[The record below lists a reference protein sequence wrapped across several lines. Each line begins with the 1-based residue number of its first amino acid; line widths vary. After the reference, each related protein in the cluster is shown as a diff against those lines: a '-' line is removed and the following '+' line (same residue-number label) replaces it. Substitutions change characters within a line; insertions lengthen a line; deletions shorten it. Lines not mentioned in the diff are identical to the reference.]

1 MKRVN
6 RLIMFQSSI
15 LIIGASTALLSLAK
29 SYVGLVLYSIT
40 FGFFDGC
47 FVGQVAVVTSSIVG
61 MKHLGVA
68 LGYLF
73 GSIAIPMTLGPPV
86 AGKRTILT
94 FYFILQQ
101 IRNAY
106 IFIVCR

>member
-6 RLIMFQSSI
+6 RLLMFQSSI

-29 SYVGLVLYSIT
+29 SYVGLVLYAIT

-86 AGKRTILT
+86 AGEPINFLLNPGLNELNSGLNNR
-94 FYFILQQ
+94 Y
-101 IRNAY
+101 
-106 IFIVCR
+106 

>member
-1 MKRVN
+1 MFFGKIGDMTRVN
-6 RLIMFQSSI
+6 RLWMFQSSI
-15 LIIGASTALLSLAK
+15 LVIGAATALLSLAE
-29 SYVGLVLYSIT
+29 SYVGLVLYAIT

-47 FVGQVAVVTSSIVG
+47 FVGQVAVVTGTIVG

-86 AGKRTILT
+86 AGKLSC
-94 FYFILQQ
+94 LVVG
-101 IRNAY
+101 Y
-106 IFIVCR
+106 IVWRAH

>member
-1 MKRVN
+1 
-6 RLIMFQSSI
+6 MFQSSI

-29 SYVGLVLYSIT
+29 SYVYLVLYAIT

-86 AGKRTILT
+86 AGKLLYLFSSHVHCKICELNLALRTAL
-94 FYFILQQ
+94 
-101 IRNAY
+101 
-106 IFIVCR
+106 

>member
-15 LIIGASTALLSLAK
+15 LIIGASTALLSLAT
-29 SYVGLVLYSIT
+29 SYAGLVLYAVT

-86 AGKRTILT
+86 AGKV
-94 FYFILQQ
+94 LQHT
-101 IRNAY
+101 
-106 IFIVCR
+106 FIVDHNL

>member
-1 MKRVN
+1 MFFGKIGDMKRVN
-6 RLIMFQSSI
+6 RLLMFQFSI
-15 LIIGASTALLSLAK
+15 LIIGASTALLSLAT
-29 SYVGLVLYSIT
+29 SYVGLVLYAIT

-86 AGKRTILT
+86 AGRLILHPT
-94 FYFILQQ
+94 LLS
-101 IRNAY
+101 
-106 IFIVCR
+106 